1 MEVNKKLKLVKEG
14 DYHHLMYENNHH
26 KYYKEIDSEE
36 FNNLFKKIEPNFS
49 FSFPDKLIQDFVK
62 DGSIIPSF
70 KKSEFYT
77 KDDLDEI
84 VTPLKKDFK
93 YISNKKN
100 NKKHKKNY
108 MKKQTRRNKPKS
120 KRSKLY
126 EKVLKKKVSKNNNK
140 KTMKSKK

>member
-26 KYYKEIDSEE
+26 KYYKELDSEE

-100 NKKHKKNY
+100 NKNNKKHK
-108 MKKQTRRNKPKS
+108 
-120 KRSKLY
+120 KLY
-126 EKVLKKKVSKNNNK
+126 EKTNKKK
-140 KTMKSKK
+140 